1 MPSLSFAPSW
11 SVDNQFYQNQG
22 AHGTMA
28 YGWLIWWNSFPPK
41 MLTFHQTR
49 LEPNV
54 SHSTPK
60 VLNSAPLNVCPWIL
74 YHPSRGAVCCCA
86 VLSPGPC
93 SECSDCILISQGSH
107 KAGYCDC
114 SQQLFVFVSD
124 INCFMANFLHR
135 IVNPGREQSTSQH
148 ITSKPL
154 YLQLRLARVHLKEIP
169 SPFSFS
175 LFMLKVRCG
184 SLLTVLHHR
193 ERGGVC
199 WALLLI
205 VTQHSLRS
213 LDRWT
218 KHKQK
223 PAIPTGASSCLPLS
237 INHLSET
244 WWLAT

>member
-60 VLNSAPLNVCPWIL
+60 VLNSAPLKVCPWIL
-74 YHPSRGAVCCCA
+74 YHPSRGAVTAVCCCA

-154 YLQLRLARVHLKEIP
+154 HISSSASPGFIWKRYHLHSP
-169 SPFSFS
+169 SPCSCWKYGAAAAAAPGGQAVS
-175 LFMLKVRCG
+175 T
-184 SLLTVLHHR
+184 LLTVLHHR
-193 ERGGVC
+193 ER
-199 WALLLI
+199 
-205 VTQHSLRS
+205 R
-213 LDRWT
+213 
-218 KHKQK
+218 
-223 PAIPTGASSCLPLS
+223 GAEHCFWLWPS
-237 INHLSET
+237 IHCDH
-244 WWLAT
+244 